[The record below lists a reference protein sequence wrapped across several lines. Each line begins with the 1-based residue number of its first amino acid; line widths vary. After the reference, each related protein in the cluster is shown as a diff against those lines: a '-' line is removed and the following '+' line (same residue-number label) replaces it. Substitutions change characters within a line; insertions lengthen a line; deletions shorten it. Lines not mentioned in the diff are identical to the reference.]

1 MKMIKITTD
10 NQISVHDFPER
21 SFEEQNKSLRDYIGP
36 KCELFERV
44 MPKRLYNQG
53 KRELRKYV
61 GGRRWA
67 LQRII

>member
-10 NQISVHDFPER
+10 NQISVHDFPEG

-44 MPKRLYNQG
+44 MPKRLYN
-53 KRELRKYV
+53 
-61 GGRRWA
+61 
-67 LQRII
+67 